1 MKKQITIL
9 ICVFVAAAVLL
20 GVYLIFF
27 RTGDQTTEDYYKI
40 SENALAIGN
49 LEYDKVTITFAVK
62 SWTATPMIRTSAAL
76 RRRLNTR

>member
-1 MKKQITIL
+1 MRYLYGGVTSDMKKQITIL

-49 LEYDKVTITFAVK
+49 LEYDKVTITFADSREK
-62 SWTATPMIRTSAAL
+62 AG
-76 RRRLNTR
+76 RRHL